1 MVDHATLTVRSW
13 LGSAEVDFTDGH
25 HPCNRTA
32 TGSRLVR
39 DHAHRHFRHDHSEL
53 RPRPR
58 RPSLPPQTL
67 RVWGKGRFAPLP
79 QNLTQVLGFH
89 PVKTPSER
97 RPVARGSVRSE
108 RCCRRAPGTDPGEPE
123 PGTGT
128 AGYSPCR

>member
-67 RVWGKGRFAPLP
+67 HVWGKGRFAPLP
-79 QNLTQVLGFH
+79 QNLTQLLTIH
-89 PVKTPSER
+89 RLKAPSDSRSPVRHYSDGLLESAPSR
-97 RPVARGSVRSE
+97 QAPDSLTSTHLRAVCSVR
-108 RCCRRAPGTDPGEPE
+108 
-123 PGTGT
+123 
-128 AGYSPCR
+128 

>member
-89 PVKTPSER
+89 PVKTPSTHLSR
-97 RPVARGSVRSE
+97 LHSPVTKIRVPTARH
-108 RCCRRAPGTDPGEPE
+108 
-123 PGTGT
+123 
-128 AGYSPCR
+128 YSAV